1 MNEERPPDGKRSNS
15 QKAESSSDQALFDET
30 LFDQALYDALLRVA
44 RKRVGQE
51 LAMDVVH
58 DAILSAL
65 QHYGHQALANE
76 PLLVRCVVH
85 RAIDVQRGKAKA
97 LLAPQELPLR
107 PEILPWSS
115 DPEEEALAALTLEEA
130 LAILARQ
137 KHPAFPVPIAL
148 CVACGYSLSALAR
161 IFRMPRAMLKQ
172 ALFHERKALRRSFAQ
187 GACYG
192 QAA

>member
-1 MNEERPPDGKRSNS
+1 MNDERPPDGKLSNGEPE
-15 QKAESSSDQALFDET
+15 KEESSFDEE
-30 LFDQALYDALLRVA
+30 LYAALLRVA

-65 QHYGHQALANE
+65 QRYGNQALTNE
-76 PLLVRCVVH
+76 PLLVRCVVY

-107 PEILPWSS
+107 PEILAWSS
-115 DPEEEALAALTLEEA
+115 DPEEEALAAIALEEA
-130 LAILARQ
+130 LAILARH
-137 KHPAFPVPIAL
+137 KHPAFPVSIAL

-172 ALFHERKALRRSFAQ
+172 ALFRERKALRRSFAQ
-187 GACYG
+187 EACYG